1 MEKRNEMISQSNALT
16 NARYDFSKIEKN
28 VIYRIIQRVRHDYIE
43 GAVQDG
49 LFENMYVTIP
59 EKDLVDAVNE
69 GQRHT
74 KIARSALR
82 SLRAKTMDI
91 EDKEGNWL
99 HTGFINQAKFYAK
112 TRCYEV
118 EVSRDLMPHLV
129 ELAKCFTS
137 YSLTV
142 AISLKSKY
150 SQRFYEWACEYKGI
164 EGKTFS
170 FGIEELRK
178 MLKLEDMYAQK
189 QDFKKYVI
197 DRAVNELK
205 AAYDDGSCDLWL
217 EYRDEGR
224 GNESRFY
231 FKVNGTGSR
240 NEQETKELLSKA
252 RDIAKEAAT
261 IFPKDKKFVQRIV
274 QRLEFDPHIIDGVLS
289 KLSKLKAEYKG
300 ADLAKLFR
308 WVLSEDFGIK

>member
-16 NARYDFSKIEKN
+16 NARYDFSRIEKN

-49 LFENMYVTIP
+49 LFENMYVTIA
-59 EKDLVDAVNE
+59 EKDLVDVTE
-69 GQRHT
+69 TTRH
-74 KIARSALR
+74 KKFAKAALR
-82 SLRAKTMDI
+82 SLRAKTLDI

-118 EVSRDLMPHLV
+118 EVSKDLMPHLV

-170 FGIEELRK
+170 FGIDELRK
-178 MLKLEDMYAQK
+178 MLQLEDMYEQK
-189 QDFKKYVI
+189 QDFRKRVI

-205 AAYDDGSCDLWL
+205 AAYDEGSCDLWL
-217 EYRDEGR
+217 EYREEGR
-224 GNESRFY
+224 GNDTRYY
-231 FKVNGTGSR
+231 FKICGAGSR
-240 NEQETKELLSKA
+240 NEKEKSELLTKA
-252 RDIAKEAAT
+252 RDISKEAAT

-274 QRLEFDPHIIDGVLS
+274 QRLEFDPGIIDGVLS

>member
-1 MEKRNEMISQSNALT
+1 MEKRNEIISQSNALT

-43 GAVQDG
+43 GSVQDG
-49 LFENMYVTIP
+49 LFENMYVSIP
-59 EKDLVDAVNE
+59 EKDLVDVTE
-69 GQRHT
+69 TTRH
-74 KIARSALR
+74 KKVARAALR

-150 SQRFYEWACEYKGI
+150 SQRFYEWACEYKNI

-170 FGIEELRK
+170 FGIDELRK

-197 DRAVNELK
+197 DRAVSELK

-224 GNESRFY
+224 GNETCFF
-231 FKVNGTGSR
+231 FKIHGAGSR
-240 NEQETKELLSKA
+240 NEQETKELLAKA
-252 RDIAKEAAT
+252 RDIAKEAT
-261 IFPKDKKFVQRIV
+261 SIFPRDKKFVARII
-274 QRLEFDPHIIDGVLS
+274 QRLEFDPDIIDGVLS

-308 WVLSEDFGIK
+308 WVLSEDFNIK